1 MSANPATSGELFAFL
16 PSVFSFSHSSFF
28 YVCVHF
34 TVSLPL
40 CCHDICVNAMP
51 GSCFP
56 FCVAGWSGR
65 EMLSSW
71 SAQGTLWPEDHGQ
84 VFVSEVRN
92 IWSIAPGICIFMLW
106 LLYLLQ
112 IPQCTPYLTLFILYV
127 FQVWNRN
134 RANIWNTCPLWHQGK
149 EKGFISFCSIWL
161 VLIWHNE
168 SSFNVSLCKT
178 TYIMLSSYFTN
189 LISLFS
195 KRPKWSCGLDH
206 WVKTELASLD
216 VHFHYHLSFP
226 CLLWFPLIFPPNR
239 SLRISTLTLTRIR
252 WKDS

>member
-1 MSANPATSGELFAFL
+1 MPLPFVQLRAIECSHKVNVHNVCKSSHFRRTVCFPSLSVLLFSL
-16 PSVFSFSHSSFF
+16 ILFF

-34 TVSLPL
+34 AVSLPL

-56 FCVAGWSGR
+56 FCVAGWSSR
-65 EMLSSW
+65 KMLSSW

-134 RANIWNTCPLWHQGK
+134 RANIWNTRPLWHQGK

-168 SSFNVSLCKT
+168 SSFNEFHS
-178 TYIMLSSYFTN
+178 
-189 LISLFS
+189 
-195 KRPKWSCGLDH
+195 
-206 WVKTELASLD
+206 VK
-216 VHFHYHLSFP
+216 
-226 CLLWFPLIFPPNR
+226 PL
-239 SLRISTLTLTRIR
+239 T
-252 WKDS
+252 